1 MEEEN
6 NNLNDKN
13 KNINNMINKLA
24 NFHDIQSY
32 KQKIFKFI
40 EDNNK
45 RIMISVKNDKKTH
58 LLLTRTYYLNEFDK
72 IENIINNE
80 ELLNQKYNLR
90 EQKYLQLL
98 SYLNMLFSF
107 EDLYIYKVDIFRS
120 LQLRSKIINIIKKYY
135 YK

>member
-1 MEEEN
+1 
-6 NNLNDKN
+6 
-13 KNINNMINKLA
+13 MINKLA

-32 KQKIFKFI
+32 KHKIFKYI

-58 LLLTRTYYLNEFDK
+58 LLLTRTYYLNEFVK
-72 IENIINNE
+72 IENIVNNE
-80 ELLNQKYNLR
+80 ELLNQKYNLS

-107 EDLYIYKVDIFRS
+107 EDLYIYKTDIFRS

-135 YK
+135 CK